1 MTATYLTFEI
11 TCFWRLDITRVI
23 SLQNVIPNVIFSN
36 SYEARAR
43 IQHSAGVARKTE
55 VNFISFL
62 LCFPLPAR

>member
-11 TCFWRLDITRVI
+11 TYFWRLDITRVI

-36 SYEARAR
+36 SYEALAR
-43 IQHSAGVARKTE
+43 IQRSAGVARKTE
-55 VNFISFL
+55 VKFISFL

>member
-36 SYEARAR
+36 SYKALAR
-43 IQHSAGVARKTE
+43 IQRSTGVARKTE
-55 VNFISFL
+55 VKFISFL